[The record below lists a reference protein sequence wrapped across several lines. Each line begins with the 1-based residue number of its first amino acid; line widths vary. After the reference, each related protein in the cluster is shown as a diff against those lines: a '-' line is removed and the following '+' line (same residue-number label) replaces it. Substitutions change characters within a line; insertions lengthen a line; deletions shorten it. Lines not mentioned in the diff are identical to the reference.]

1 MLWVFLAAPAAQQV
15 TNSVYQSVCL
25 STTKEYQCITNECMQ
40 GCKEDQYN
48 KNLDRNMDTGV
59 EPTQI
64 QTQNFEK
71 SSSVCNERKCMVK
84 KYLLNR
90 SIRTF
95 IKAKNNRNS
104 KGFIR
109 KICTKC
115 HNVQCIKWC
124 PSDLMYQSIIMQFLK
139 KIVNNYSLFLFCY
152 LSVEIEIYQ
161 NRY

>member
-1 MLWVFLAAPAAQQV
+1 
-15 TNSVYQSVCL
+15 
-25 STTKEYQCITNECMQ
+25 
-40 GCKEDQYN
+40 
-48 KNLDRNMDTGV
+48 
-59 EPTQI
+59 
-64 QTQNFEK
+64 
-71 SSSVCNERKCMVK
+71 MVK

-161 NRY
+161 NRYWSIFLAEEHRSIYSFFRTFVSRPKHGTTCPKIRTTSSNVRTALLNLGQRVPNLGQSVPTLRTSCPKFWTS